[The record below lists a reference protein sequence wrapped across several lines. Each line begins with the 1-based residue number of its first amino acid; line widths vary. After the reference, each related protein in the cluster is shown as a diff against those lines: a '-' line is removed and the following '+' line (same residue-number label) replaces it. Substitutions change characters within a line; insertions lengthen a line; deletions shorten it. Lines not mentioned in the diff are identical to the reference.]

1 MKEGEK
7 MSKKESVNIENIQ
20 EINKNYLLKLF
31 DYESLDKRKLIKN
44 LEIGSEGFIIK
55 NLRLYKKLTQKE
67 LAKETGISENTIYNY
82 ENGKTKPTP
91 NNWGKITKFFNID
104 KELKNTINIYMFLHT
119 HELEQNK
126 KVAFSRKEDIEKI
139 AENINKFSDKTFREI
154 ILPNLIDNRKTSVFD
169 INNLLNAYNI
179 SKYNL
184 KYSVEFKNFIE
195 GNEKKSYFIIS
206 EKNKKGGLVAY
217 GLSTDEFIDNY
228 LIPLSNF
235 FDYLYK
241 NIGDTKCFDYEGKE
255 NIFNNEYKI
264 LSDKLEGLKIEFDEE
279 EIAEINFQN
288 KEGGSD
294 E

>member
-1 MKEGEK
+1 
-7 MSKKESVNIENIQ
+7 
-20 EINKNYLLKLF
+20 
-31 DYESLDKRKLIKN
+31 
-44 LEIGSEGFIIK
+44 
-55 NLRLYKKLTQKE
+55 
-67 LAKETGISENTIYNY
+67 
-82 ENGKTKPTP
+82 
-91 NNWGKITKFFNID
+91 
-104 KELKNTINIYMFLHT
+104 MFLHT